1 MSLRATSILQPVETA
16 HRNFQPGEPP
26 AISKFSNGVFHPILQ
41 LARSQKILILGTGPL
56 AWRVAGLVQA
66 ASPHHSTVVGLVRD
80 SEQNGHSGQA
90 SVLGPLEELEEIV
103 SKARPDRIIVALTER
118 RGRMP
123 VRELLHFRAN
133 GILIEDGI
141 QAYER
146 LAQKLAIENLSPS
159 YLIFSQDFDRPKW
172 QMILRRIV
180 SLTVAVVGLV
190 VFAPLMAMIALAIK
204 LDSRGPV
211 LFVQERVG
219 LGGRI
224 FRLLKFRTM
233 RPAPT
238 NPDNASVWNRDDLA
252 RITRVGKWLRE
263 FHLDEMPQFIN
274 ILRGDMDLVGP
285 RPEMAANVQTMSE
298 QIPYYAM
305 RGMVRPG
312 LTGWAQVKNGYAVAQ
327 EEVTEKMRYDLYY
340 MKRMSP
346 WLDLWILGAT
356 VVKVVRSLRA
366 HDDR

>member
-1 MSLRATSILQPVETA
+1 MSLRATSALHPVEAA
-16 HRNFQPGEPP
+16 HSNFQPGKLS
-26 AISKFSNGVFHPILQ
+26 AISKFPKSVFHTISQ
-41 LARSQKILILGTGPL
+41 LTRSEKVLILGTGHL
-56 AWRVAGLVQA
+56 AWRVAGLIRSSSERSVI
-66 ASPHHSTVVGLVRD
+66 VGLVKD
-80 SEQNGHSGQA
+80 CEQNGHSGKKA
-90 SVLGPLEELEEIV
+90 SVLGPLEDVEMIV
-103 SKARPDRIIVALTER
+103 GEVKPDRIIVALTER

-133 GILIEDGI
+133 GILVEDGI
-141 QAYER
+141 ETYER

-159 YLIFSQDFDRPKW
+159 YLIFSRDFDRPKW
-172 QMILRRIV
+172 QMGLRRVV
-180 SLTVAVVGLV
+180 SLAVAIVGLV

-238 NPDNASVWNRDDLA
+238 DPDSASVWNRDDQA
-252 RITRVGKWLRE
+252 RITRVGRWLRQ

-274 ILRGDMDLVGP
+274 ILKGDMDLVGP
-285 RPEMAANVQTMSE
+285 RPEMATNVQTMSE
-298 QIPYYAM
+298 QIPYYTL

-356 VVKVVRSLRA
+356 VAKVIRSLRE